1 MLRAD
6 FHCHTIVSYDC
17 CTTIDELVRRCEK
30 VGINCLAVTDH
41 NEIEG
46 ALRVR
51 DRASFKVIIGEE
63 IFSADGEVIGLFLKE
78 KIKPRLPLLETMQ
91 RIKDQGGLVYL
102 PHPVSGIRKSKL
114 SAKLVTDNAGLID
127 IVEAHNARTLFQ
139 TESET
144 EWVRRLIDDNK
155 LVVAGASDAHC
166 VWEFGNV
173 IVEMADFTTPEEF
186 LAGLRNARI
195 NFRQSPSWI
204 RVLLNNKVRKLIRRV
219 RQHGG

>member
-17 CTTIDELVRRCEK
+17 CTTVEELVRRCEK

-46 ALRVR
+46 ALSVR
-51 DRASFKVIIGEE
+51 DRASFKVIVGEE

-78 KIKPRLPLLETMQ
+78 KIPPGLPLVETMQ

-114 SAKLVTDNAGLID
+114 SVKVVMESANLLD
-127 IVEAHNARTLFQ
+127 IVETHNARTLFQ
-139 TESET
+139 TEAEKA
-144 EWVRRLIDDNK
+144 WVERLIEDNK

-173 IVEMADFTTPEEF
+173 IVEMEDFNTTPEF
-186 LAGLRNARI
+186 LASLRNARI
-195 NFRQSPSWI
+195 HFRQSPSWI
-204 RVLLNNKVRKLIRRV
+204 RVLLNNKVRKLVRGIRL
-219 RQHGG
+219 HGA